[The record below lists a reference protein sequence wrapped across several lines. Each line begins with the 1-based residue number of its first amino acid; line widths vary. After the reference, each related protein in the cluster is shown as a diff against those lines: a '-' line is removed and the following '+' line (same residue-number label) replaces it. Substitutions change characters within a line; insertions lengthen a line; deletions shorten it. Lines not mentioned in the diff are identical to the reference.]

1 MRLSVRA
8 RMLEA
13 QHLNPMP
20 HILVVD
26 DARDIRDP
34 LVRYLTQNG
43 YRATAADGAASARR
57 VLKTNA
63 IDLIV
68 LDIMMPGED
77 GLAFTRWIRNE
88 AEIPV
93 ILLTARAE
101 QVDKIIGLE
110 MGADDY
116 LPKPFN
122 PRELTARIAAVL
134 RRATAMPKAKGEKP
148 QRIKFDRWTLD
159 TGQRELIGPD
169 GVASPLSSGEYKLLI
184 ALMERP
190 GMSLTRDQLLDITQG
205 RNADSFDRAIDNAVS
220 RLRRKIEID
229 PKNPRIIKT
238 VWGGGYV
245 FVAEVAGA

>member
-1 MRLSVRA
+1 
-8 RMLEA
+8 
-13 QHLNPMP
+13 MP

-34 LVRYLTQNG
+34 LVRYLLQNG

-77 GLAFTRWIRNE
+77 GLAFTRWLRNE
-88 AEIPV
+88 TEIPV

-101 QVDKIIGLE
+101 PVDKIVGLE

-116 LPKPFN
+116 VPKPFN

-134 RRATAMPKAKGEKP
+134 RRATAVPKPKGEKP
-148 QRIKFDRWTLD
+148 HRIKFDRWILD

-169 GVASPLSSGEYKLLI
+169 GVALPLSSGEYKLLV
-184 ALMERP
+184 ALLERP
-190 GMSLTRDQLLDITQG
+190 GMSLSRDQLLDITQG
-205 RNADSFDRAIDNAVS
+205 RSADSFDRAIDNAVS
-220 RLRRKIEID
+220 RLRRKIEAD

-245 FVAEVAGA
+245 FVAEAAPA